1 MSKPKV
7 IYKVRVTIG
16 SYYKMVFTYTD
27 IRDAQYLTD
36 AILLNL
42 DESESDAVSVAI
54 YPELPEPEEEQ
65 KEEDENE

>member
-7 IYKVRVTIG
+7 IYKVQVTIA
-16 SYYKMVFTYTD
+16 SYYKIVFTYTD

-54 YPELPEPEEEQ
+54 YPELPDPEEES
-65 KEEDENE
+65 KEEDDE